1 MLHPNERIRAPA
13 LDDVP
18 GQWRRAA
25 AGAAGSA
32 FGARTRRGTPRP
44 EFVLTC
50 VPRKRQGG
58 RVQRTPVR
66 LARLLLCDGKRT
78 RIAPSGTTHRSPVE
92 VRPRATRRPV
102 SAQYDPGLFQKQ
114 RMILSCAIHRTA
126 SALPLHASTGPTQ
139 RKHWS
144 SGQPAALRSLALP
157 GMPLAL
163 PGAKSCSPRHPCI
176 PTRFHARVTPSPAIL
191 AGLCCVH
198 FVEGTRTTTGRRH
211 DPGAT
216 TRPRRNTLH
225 TRVRVPDSGP
235 AETPYET
242 PGCTHRPCVWLDRIP
257 HKCSSCA
264 LS

>member
-32 FGARTRRGTPRP
+32 FGACTRRGTPRP

-50 VPRKRQGG
+50 VPRRRQGG

-114 RMILSCAIHRTA
+114 RMILSCAIQPDGFGSSAACEHRAYAEEALELWPACGPSLPCAPGNAPGTA
-126 SALPLHASTGPTQ
+126 RRQVL
-139 RKHWS
+139 
-144 SGQPAALRSLALP
+144 QPAASLYPNEVSRPGNALSGHPGRPLLRSFRRRYTPHYGSA
-157 GMPLAL
+157 ARSRRYD
-163 PGAKSCSPRHPCI
+163 ASPSKHATHTC
-176 PTRFHARVTPSPAIL
+176 TR
-191 AGLCCVH
+191 
-198 FVEGTRTTTGRRH
+198 
-211 DPGAT
+211 
-216 TRPRRNTLH
+216 
-225 TRVRVPDSGP
+225 SG
-235 AETPYET
+235 
-242 PGCTHRPCVWLDRIP
+242 
-257 HKCSSCA
+257 
-264 LS
+264 